1 MTNKQTPVRVLY
13 MEDDRGVARLVEKR
27 LRRAGFVVDVAHDGE
42 EGLGLFDPSSHDV
55 VLIDHQMPVYT
66 GLEVIRLLSQRGA
79 LPPIIVVTGGGNES
93 LAVEALKLGARD
105 YLVKDTDLGFL
116 SLLPSVIGS
125 VLDQV
130 RLEEEKAEA
139 DAALQRYAAELEDR
153 NQELDAFAHTV
164 AHDLKSPLQ
173 QVVGYAYVLRR
184 EHGEQL
190 DVLGRECL
198 EGISR
203 GVATMSSIIQE
214 LLMLASVRK
223 EDVPLETLSMAEI
236 VEAALGRLKPMIED
250 SQAAIAAPES
260 WPAALGYGP
269 WVQEVWVNYV
279 SNAVKYGGN
288 PEEGI
293 PPRVELGYSEILGE
307 GEASVRFW
315 VRDNGLGLTAE
326 EQELLFRPFTRLE
339 RMRAK
344 GHGLGL
350 SIVRRIIE
358 KLGGRTGVH
367 SQKGGGSTFSF
378 TLPEPT

>member
-1 MTNKQTPVRVLY
+1 
-13 MEDDRGVARLVEKR
+13 MEDDRGLARLVEKR
-27 LRRAGFVVDVAHDGE
+27 LRRADFLVDVAHDGE
-42 EGLGLFDPSSHDV
+42 EGLSLFNPEIHDV
-55 VLIDHQMPVYT
+55 LLIDHQMPGHT

-105 YLVKDTDLGFL
+105 YLVKDTELGFL

-130 RLEEEKAEA
+130 RLEKEKEEA
-139 DAALQRYAAELEDR
+139 DAALRRYAAELEDR

-164 AHDLKSPLQ
+164 AHDLKDPLQ
-173 QVVGYAYVLRR
+173 RVVGYAYVLER
-184 EHGEQL
+184 EQGEQL
-190 DVLGRECL
+190 DELGRECL
-198 EGISR
+198 VGISG

-214 LLMLASVRK
+214 LLLLASVRK
-223 EDVPLETLSMAEI
+223 EDVPLETLHMGSI
-236 VEAALGRLKPMIED
+236 VDAALGRLKPMIEE
-250 SQAAIAAPES
+250 SQAAIATPES

-293 PPRVELGYSEILGE
+293 PPRVELGFNEMPGE
-307 GEASVRFW
+307 GEARVRFW
-315 VRDNGLGLTAE
+315 VRDNGPGLTAE
-326 EQELLFRPFTRLE
+326 ERELLFRPFTRLE
-339 RMRAK
+339 RMRVK

-350 SIVRRIIE
+350 SIVRRIVG
-358 KLGGRTGVH
+358 KLGGTTGVH
-367 SQKGGGSTFSF
+367 SKKGGGSTFGF
-378 TLPEPT
+378 TLPAPP